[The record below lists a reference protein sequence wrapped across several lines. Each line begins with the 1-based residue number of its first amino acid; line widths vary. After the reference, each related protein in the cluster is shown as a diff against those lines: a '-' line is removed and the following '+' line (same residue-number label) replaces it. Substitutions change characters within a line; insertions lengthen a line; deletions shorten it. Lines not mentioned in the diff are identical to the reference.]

1 LFRVRSRYWKVADE
15 IANGLVLRHSKERKD
30 KVIEKIICDGKTYF
44 NITNYES
51 FHDLF
56 GQLLL
61 EVQRIKSEWGYN
73 GGKVSVDKYGKVDQK
88 LHPEVLG

>member
-1 LFRVRSRYWKVADE
+1 
-15 IANGLVLRHSKERKD
+15 
-30 KVIEKIICDGKTYF
+30 
-44 NITNYES
+44 
-51 FHDLF
+51 LF

>member
-1 LFRVRSRYWKVADE
+1 MKLPMGWCLGIRK
-15 IANGLVLRHSKERKD
+15 GKKD

-61 EVQRIKSEWGYN
+61 EVQRIKSE
-73 GGKVSVDKYGKVDQK
+73 
-88 LHPEVLG
+88 